1 MIEALPEEFDLDEN
15 QRTSGG
21 NGLAVAALTLGIFGI
36 LFGLI
41 PILFFLAW
49 ILGLLALI
57 FGLIGRKQPVR
68 RKMATWGAL
77 LGAGSL
83 VLGTIGVVIV
93 DRAVDDFVEGIE
105 EIFEE

>member
-1 MIEALPEEFDLDEN
+1 MIETLAEEFDLDEN

-77 LGAGSL
+77 LGAGGL

-93 DRAVDDFVEGIE
+93 DRAVDDFIE
-105 EIFEE
+105 DIEDIFEE